1 MNPVTTAEPMVPF
14 TWPLE
19 STMTLAFGPSFIC
32 QFASVA
38 AEAGA
43 ANATTATNAAVND
56 DPNLFLMSIPPPLL
70 AVPLSHAHMRSSRT
84 PPNGP
89 PARAP

>member
-1 MNPVTTAEPMVPF
+1 MPF

-19 STMTLAFGPSFIC
+19 STITVAPDPSFIC

-43 ANATTATNAAVND
+43 ANAIPTATAAVND
-56 DPNLFLMSIPPPLL
+56 DPNLFLIASTPSSTGCA
-70 AVPLSHAHMRSSRT
+70 AVPCPHAVDA
-84 PPNGP
+84 N
-89 PARAP
+89 PARARRHTTMIPAPH

>member
-1 MNPVTTAEPMVPF
+1 MPF

-19 STMTLAFGPSFIC
+19 STMTVAPEPSFIC

-43 ANATTATNAAVND
+43 ANAIPTATAAVND
-56 DPNLFLMSIPPPLL
+56 DPNLFLMAFPLLL
-70 AVPLSHAHMRSSRT
+70 AVPLSHAHMRSMRT
-84 PPNGP
+84 LPGP
-89 PARAP
+89 PAHAP

>member
-1 MNPVTTAEPMVPF
+1 MLPF

-43 ANATTATNAAVND
+43 ANATTATNAAVSD
-56 DPNLFLMSIPPPLL
+56 DPNLFLMSFPLLL
-70 AVPLSHAHMRSSRT
+70 AVPSSHCPHAVDAN
-84 PPNGP
+84 PPMAR
-89 PARAP
+89 PARAA